1 MAKIFNRA
9 LLIGGEQKIVGTP
22 SIVVL
27 EYNISSHV
35 SRAQGASVPT
45 DGDAGYAK
53 GCVFVKTG
61 GGVGTTFYINEGSA
75 SSADF
80 NVSAGG
86 ATGDITAVTAGN
98 GLTGGG
104 SSGDVTLNIANT
116 DGKITV
122 GANSIDITASSLVNA
137 DISATAAIAF
147 SKLAA
152 LSSANIL
159 VGNGS
164 NVAVSVAMSGDAAIS
179 NAGVVTVSDLTITS
193 EAQGDIIYFNGSNWV
208 RLGAGTNGQFLK
220 TQGAGSNLVWDNAVV
235 GTASALSS
243 PFTIEGGTYD
253 PSTTVTAQTS
263 SAAALTIPDLA
274 GVAQQW
280 VFSAVA
286 QTLLNKSLSDSTTY
300 VIDNSD
306 GTKKLQFQCSGITTG
321 TTRTLTI
328 PDVSGTIA
336 LVSDKLSA
344 FAATTSAELAGVIS
358 DETGSGLLVF
368 ATSPVLTTPNIG
380 VATATSVNKITI
392 TAPATGATLTLAE
405 GSSLV
410 TSGANSI
417 TLTSTG
423 ATNVTLPTTGTLI
436 TLAGS
441 EILTNKTLT
450 TPVLTTPDVNGIIV
464 AYVSKSG
471 AYTATA
477 TDEVIDCDGTGGAF
491 SITLPTAVGIAGT
504 RYTIRKS
511 DGGGNAITIDGSGAE
526 TINGSATV
534 ALSAQYNYRT
544 IVSDGTNWIVV
555 ASG

>member
-9 LLIGGEQKIVGTP
+9 LLIGGEQKRVGTP
-22 SIVVL
+22 SVVVL

-35 SRAQGASVPT
+35 SRAHGASVPT

-61 GGVGTTFYINEGSA
+61 GGVGTTFYINEGST

-104 SSGDVTLNIANT
+104 SSGDVTLNIVNT

-122 GANSIDITASSLVNA
+122 GANSIDITAGSLVNA

-193 EAQGDIIYFNGSNWV
+193 EAQGDVIYFNGSNWV
-208 RLGAGTNGQFLK
+208 RLGAGTNGQFFK
-220 TQGAGSNLVWDNAVV
+220 TQGVGANPVWDNAVV

-253 PSTTVTAQTS
+253 PSTTVTAQTT
-263 SAAALTIPDLA
+263 SAAALTIPNLA

-300 VIDNSD
+300 VVDDLD

-336 LVSDKLSA
+336 LVSDKLSV

-441 EILTNKTLT
+441 ETLTNKTLT
-450 TPVLTTPDVNGIIV
+450 TPILTTPDVNGIIV
-464 AYVSKSG
+464 AYVAKSG
-471 AYTATA
+471 AYTAVA
-477 TDEVIDCDGTGGAF
+477 TDEVINCDGTGGVF

-511 DGGGNAITIDGSGAE
+511 DGGGNAITIDPSGAE

-544 IVSDGTNWIVV
+544 VVSDGTNWIVL

>member
-9 LLIGGEQKIVGTP
+9 LLIGGEQKKVGTP

-53 GCVFVKTG
+53 GCIFVKTG
-61 GGVGTTFYINEGSA
+61 GGVGTTFYVNEGSA

-80 NVSAGG
+80 NISAGG

-104 SSGDVTLNIANT
+104 SSGDVTLNVANT

-122 GANSIDITASSLVNA
+122 GANSIDITAGSLVNA
-137 DISATAAIAF
+137 DISASAAIAF

-179 NAGVVTVSDLTITS
+179 NAGVVTVSDLTIAS
-193 EAQGDIIYFNGSNWV
+193 EAQGDVLYFNGSNWV

-220 TQGAGSNLVWDNAVV
+220 TQGASANPVWDNAVV

-300 VIDNSD
+300 IIDNLD

-368 ATSPVLTTPNIG
+368 ATSPALTTPNIG

-450 TPVLTTPDVNGIIV
+450 TPILTTPDVNGIIV
-464 AYVSKSG
+464 AYVAKSG

-477 TDEVIDCDGTGGAF
+477 TDEVINCDGTGGAF
-491 SITLPTAVGIAGT
+491 SITLPTAVGISGT

-511 DGGGNAITIDGSGAE
+511 DGGGNAITIDPAGAE

-544 IVSDGTNWIVV
+544 IVSDGANWIVL